1 MTKTI
6 TLDEQAFYELL
17 NTVGEYMKNNFSSE
31 KERWVTDKEA
41 MRLLNIRS
49 KTSLQSIR
57 DRGLVRFSQPAK
69 KIILYDRLSILK
81 YLDEH
86 AVDVYR

>member
-1 MTKTI
+1 MKTI
-6 TLDEQAFYELL
+6 CINEEAFYELL
-17 NTVGEYMKNNFSSE
+17 NTVGDYMKNKFGAE
-31 KERWVTDKEA
+31 PERWVNDKEA

-57 DRGLVRFSQPAK
+57 DRGLIRFSQPQK
-69 KIILYDRLSILK
+69 KIILYDRISILK